1 MVLRYAFAAA
11 IAVAT
16 VAGVGLTAPDEAR
29 VERSIRIIA
38 PKERVL
44 PLAADMLGCGALT
57 PCLARADGLERR
69 VGDRETL
76 GPNQRLPAGFATIRL
91 QETAGGV
98 VASYAYSTRLRETAA
113 VWAKPFAAYRGLIL
127 RRELAIAFERS
138 LEALKVKAETKS
150 DNGRV
155 ASPDRL

>member
-11 IAVAT
+11 IAVGT

-29 VERSIRIIA
+29 VERAIKIIA
-38 PKERVL
+38 PKERVM
-44 PLAADMLGCGALT
+44 PLAADMLGCAAST
-57 PCLARADGLERR
+57 TCAARADGLERR
-69 VGDRETL
+69 IGDREAL
-76 GPNQRLPAGFATIRL
+76 GSTHSLPGGYATFRL

-98 VASYAYSTRLRETAA
+98 VAIYAYSTRLRDTAS
-113 VWAKPFAAYRGLIL
+113 VWAKPFAAYRGLFL

-138 LEALKVKAETKS
+138 LEKLKKEAEAIG
-150 DNGRV
+150 DGGRI